1 MTPQPPP
8 LAQRLRCEQVQLL
21 AQNVPALVVGTLILA
36 LGVVALLASQG
47 QALATL
53 LIWLA
58 VMGLLCAARL
68 LMLRRWRRD
77 PTREQDAERWARAFV
92 LASASAGLCW
102 GSLAWFFFAV
112 EQPFTL
118 AIVAIVLMSILSSA
132 TQSLGPYFPA
142 HLAFA
147 LPCALPFALR
157 CLASGPTALFTLG
170 LLTLVYLAMAELFA
184 RRIASAIADA
194 LRLRL
199 DNDSLVDQLRLE
211 KQRAEAAH
219 LSKTR
224 FLAAASHDLR
234 QPVHAMGLF
243 VPTLRTLAGQ
253 ASPNPRVLNTVAG
266 RLQAALDTMGEL
278 LGRLLDISRLD
289 SGALTSQT
297 QVVPLNTLLQR
308 VAAELE
314 PQALAKGL
322 RLRVRDGG
330 LAVLSDPAMLHTI
343 LSNLAG
349 NAVRYTEHGGVLLAA
364 RRRGDRVRLEVWD
377 SGIGIA
383 AEQLPRIA
391 EEFYRVGERPGAPG
405 QAPGFG
411 LGLSIA
417 QRSAELLGS
426 ALQMRSAEGQ
436 GSVFSLEL
444 PGSDPPPASRPR
456 PNPPAQAPA
465 PAAPRRRVLVVDDD
479 EQIRAAMSFLLSS
492 WGHEA
497 LLADSLPQA
506 LRVAQDT
513 PPDLALIDLRLGSEG
528 HGLQV
533 VAALRQRLGA
543 HTPMAIVTGDTTAD
557 TTARLLAA
565 GVTGLH
571 KPLDPERLQ
580 QFLVQTLVA
589 KPAPPEPADV
599 A

>member
-1 MTPQPPP
+1 MTTSLPP
-8 LAQRLRCEQVQLL
+8 LVQRLRGEQVRLL
-21 AQNVPALVVGTLILA
+21 AHNVPALVVGTLILA

-47 QALATL
+47 QAWSALLA
-53 LIWLA
+53 WLA
-58 VMGLLCAARL
+58 LMALLCAARL
-68 LMLRRWRRD
+68 LMLGRWRRD
-77 PTREQDAERWARAFV
+77 PAREQHPERWARAFV

-102 GSLAWFFFAV
+102 GSLAWCFFAA

-147 LPCALPFALR
+147 LPCVLPFAAR
-157 CLASGPTALFTLG
+157 CLLSEQAPLFTLG
-170 LLTLVYLAMAELFA
+170 LLTLAYLAMAELFA
-184 RRIASAIADA
+184 RRIAAAIADA

-199 DNDSLVDQLRLE
+199 DNESLVEQLRQE

-219 LSKTR
+219 LSKSR

-234 QPVHAMGLF
+234 QPVHTMSLF
-243 VPTLRTLAGQ
+243 VPALRTLAGQ
-253 ASPNPRVLNTVAG
+253 PSLNPRALDTVAG
-266 RLQAALDTMGEL
+266 RLQAALGTMDEL
-278 LGRLLDISRLD
+278 LGRLLEVSRLD
-289 SGALTSQT
+289 SGALTPQCQT
-297 QVVPLNTLLQR
+297 LPVKALLQR

-330 LAVLSDPAMLHTI
+330 LAVQSDPALLHTI

-349 NAVRYTEHGGVLLAA
+349 NALRYTERGGVLLAA
-364 RRRGDRVRLEVWD
+364 RRRGARVRLEVWD
-377 SGIGIA
+377 SGVGIA

-391 EEFYRVGERPGAPG
+391 EEFYRVAKRPGAPAP
-405 QAPGFG
+405 APGFG

-417 QRSAELLGS
+417 KRSAELLGS
-426 ALQMRSAEGQ
+426 ALQMRSREGR
-436 GSVFSLEL
+436 GSVFAVEL
-444 PGSDPPPASRPR
+444 PLGKAQPPAAATPEA
-456 PNPPAQAPA
+456 PAQPG
-465 PAAPRRRVLVVDDD
+465 PVPRRRVLVVDDD
-479 EQIRAAMSFLLSS
+479 EQIRAAMSWLLSS

-506 LRVAQDT
+506 LRVADAT
-513 PPDLALIDLRLGSEG
+513 RPDLALIDLRLGSDG

-533 VAALRQRLGA
+533 VEALRQRLGA
-543 HTPMAIVTGDTTAD
+543 HTPMAIVTGDTTAE
-557 TTARLLAA
+557 TLARLVAA

-571 KPLDPERLQ
+571 KPLDPARLQ
-580 QFLVQTLVA
+580 HFLVQSVA
-589 KPAPPEPADV
+589 VHRSAADTPG
-599 A
+599 AS